1 MLGLVVAYLVSPGSK
16 YLLSILN
23 MFTPDEISSMV
34 LQGSGNLP
42 FVGRNL
48 AVDVIVLGLG
58 YKSTLY
64 DPKFFIKWIEIVPI
78 LVIMTDTEVY
88 PRLLYAQFFISFLN
102 KIDAARRCGICQVI

>member
-1 MLGLVVAYLVSPGSK
+1 M
-16 YLLSILN
+16 
-23 MFTPDEISSMV
+23 
-34 LQGSGNLP
+34 
-42 FVGRNL
+42 

-78 LVIMTDTEVY
+78 LVIMTDTEVF
-88 PRLLYAQFFISFLN
+88 PRLLYAHFFVSFVY